1 MLTTSSI
8 IEECV
13 ERLSGYEAYL
23 IGRLLE
29 EICNY
34 CKLHTDRSLINSK
47 EYLEALIKYI
57 EQDESL
63 SPKRPNSGMTCLRE
77 FNQTHDV

>member
-23 IGRLLE
+23 IGRSLE

-47 EYLEALIKYI
+47 EY
-57 EQDESL
+57 
-63 SPKRPNSGMTCLRE
+63 
-77 FNQTHDV
+77 

>member
-1 MLTTSSI
+1 MLTASSI

-23 IGRLLE
+23 IGRSLE

-34 CKLHTDRSLINSK
+34 CMLHTDRSLTNSK
-47 EYLEALIKYI
+47 EYLETLIKYI
-57 EQDESL
+57 EQDESP
-63 SPKRPNSGMTCLRE
+63 SPKSPNSGMTCLRE